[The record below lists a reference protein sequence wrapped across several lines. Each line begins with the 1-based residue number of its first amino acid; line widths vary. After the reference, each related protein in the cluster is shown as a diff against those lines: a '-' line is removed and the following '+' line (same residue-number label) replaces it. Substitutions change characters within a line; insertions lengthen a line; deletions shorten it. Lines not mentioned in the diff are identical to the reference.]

1 MKYEVS
7 DLDLAS
13 YTATVMETMKG
24 LDHGAVQRLITAMRE
39 VHSRDGAI
47 YVFGNG
53 GSGAASSHLA
63 EDVGKMTIPDQESP
77 TGRYR
82 IMSLTDNS
90 PYLLC
95 LGNDLGFESVFE
107 QQLMNLARPGDLA
120 IGISGSG
127 NSKNV
132 VRAIEAAKRMG
143 LTTAGILGYDGG
155 ALKGMVDIPVHVRSM
170 DMQVCED
177 LHMHIIH
184 QIVKSLAYGW
194 T

>member
-1 MKYEVS
+1 MVAE
-7 DLDLAS
+7 LDIAD
-13 YTATVMETMKG
+13 YTTTVMETMKG
-24 LDHGAVQRLITAMRE
+24 LDHGAVQRLIVAMKDVR
-39 VHSRDGAI
+39 SRDGAI

-53 GSGAASSHLA
+53 GSGAASSHFA
-63 EDVGKMTIPDQESP
+63 EDVGKMTIPDLESP
-77 TGRYR
+77 KGRYR

-132 VRAIEAAKRMG
+132 VRAIAAAKRMG
-143 LTTAGILGYDGG
+143 MTTAGILGYDGG
-155 ALKGMVDIPVHVRSM
+155 VLKGMVEIPVHVRSM

-184 QIVKSLAYGW
+184 QIVKSLAYG
-194 T
+194 

>member
-1 MKYEVS
+1 
-7 DLDLAS
+7 LDLAG
-13 YTATVMETMKG
+13 YTDTVIGVMKG
-24 LDHGAVQRLITAMRE
+24 LDHGAVLRLIDAMKD
-39 VHSRDGAI
+39 VHSRGGAI

-63 EDVGKMTIPDQESP
+63 EDVGKMTIPDYESP
-77 TGRYR
+77 SGRYR

-132 VRAIEAAKRMG
+132 VRAIAAAKKMG
-143 LTTAGILGYDGG
+143 LNTAGILGYDGG
-155 ALKGMVDIPVHVRSM
+155 VLKGMLDIPVHVRSM

-177 LHMHIIH
+177 VHMHIIH
-184 QIVKSLAYGW
+184 QIVKALAYV
-194 T
+194 

>member
-1 MKYEVS
+1 MKSRVS
-7 DLDLAS
+7 SLDLAG
-13 YTATVMETMKG
+13 YTNTVIEAMKG
-24 LDHGAVQRLITAMRE
+24 LDHGALERLIGAMRT
-39 VHSRDGAI
+39 VHSRGGAI
-47 YVFGNG
+47 FVFGNG

-63 EDVGKMTIPDQESP
+63 EDVGKMTIPDYESP
-77 TGRYR
+77 EGRYR

-132 VRAIEAAKRMG
+132 VRAIAAARRMG

-155 ALKGMVDIPVHVRSM
+155 ALMGMVDIPVHVRSM

-184 QIVKSLAYGW
+184 QIVRALAYG
-194 T
+194 